1 MTAKIG
7 PIAAQFVTVPKP
19 EPKKAPKKASKKGKK

>member
-7 PIAAQFVTVPKP
+7 PIASQFVSVPKP
-19 EPKKAPKKASKKGKK
+19 EPKKAPKKKGKK